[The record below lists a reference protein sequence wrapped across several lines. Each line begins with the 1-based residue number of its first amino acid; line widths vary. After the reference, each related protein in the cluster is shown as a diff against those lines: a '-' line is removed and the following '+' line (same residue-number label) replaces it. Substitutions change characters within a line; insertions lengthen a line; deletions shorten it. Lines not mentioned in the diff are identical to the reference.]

1 MVVDG
6 AGGAGDDGAGAG
18 AGADDAAGGA
28 GANGGG
34 GDGME
39 RNYEENGDM
48 PALYGSIEDKRGF
61 RGEI

>member
-1 MVVDG
+1 MLDG
-6 AGGAGDDGAGAG
+6 GAGAG
-18 AGADDAAGGA
+18 AGAGDAAGGA

-48 PALYGSIEDKRGF
+48 PALYAQNE
-61 RGEI
+61 